1 MRVNGDIYNRSANPG
16 KRDVKMNNK
25 EISLIAIISALYSA
39 LVIGLAP
46 ISFLPIQIRIAD
58 AMLPLSII
66 FGMPAIIGLTLGTI
80 VANVFGGLGFVDII
94 GGGFANLV
102 AAYVAWKVGSL
113 KIKYAWSAAVVLQII
128 IVGTV
133 VGIYLAVLFEIPILI
148 SISNILISSAVSVGI
163 IGYSVLKIVSRN
175 KTD

>member
-1 MRVNGDIYNRSANPG
+1 
-16 KRDVKMNNK
+16 MNNK

-80 VANVFGGLGFVDII
+80 VAYVFGGLGFVDII
-94 GGGFANLV
+94 
-102 AAYVAWKVGSL
+102 
-113 KIKYAWSAAVVLQII
+113 
-128 IVGTV
+128 
-133 VGIYLAVLFEIPILI
+133 
-148 SISNILISSAVSVGI
+148 
-163 IGYSVLKIVSRN
+163 
-175 KTD
+175 

>member
-1 MRVNGDIYNRSANPG
+1 
-16 KRDVKMNNK
+16 MNNK

-66 FGMPAIIGLTLGTI
+66 FGMPVIIGLTLGTI

-94 GGGFANLV
+94 GGGSANLL

-113 KIKYAWSAAVVLQII
+113 KIKYAWITAVVLQII

-148 SISNILISSAVSVGI
+148 SILNILISSAVSVGI

>member
-1 MRVNGDIYNRSANPG
+1 
-16 KRDVKMNNK
+16 MNNK

-113 KIKYAWSAAVVLQII
+113 KIKYAWITAVVLQII

-148 SISNILISSAVSVGI
+148 SISNILISSTVAVGI
-163 IGYSVLKIVSRN
+163 IGYSVLKIVSSNLNVLEDKISDSDSKN

>member
-1 MRVNGDIYNRSANPG
+1 
-16 KRDVKMNNK
+16 MNNK

-148 SISNILISSAVSVGI
+148 SISNILISSTVAVGI
-163 IGYSVLKIVSRN
+163 IGYSVLKIVSSNLNVLEDKISDSDSKN

>member
-1 MRVNGDIYNRSANPG
+1 
-16 KRDVKMNNK
+16 MNNK

-102 AAYVAWKVGSL
+102 AAYVAWKVGAL
-113 KIKYAWSAAVVLQII
+113 KIKYAWITAVVLQII

-148 SISNILISSAVSVGI
+148 SISNILISSTVAVGI
-163 IGYSVLKIVSRN
+163 IGYSVLKIVSSNLNVLEDKISDSDSKN

>member
-1 MRVNGDIYNRSANPG
+1 
-16 KRDVKMNNK
+16 MNNK
-25 EISLIAIISALYSA
+25 EISLIAIISALYAA

-66 FGMPAIIGLTLGTI
+66 FGMPVIIGLTLGTI

-94 GGGFANLV
+94 GGGSANLL

-113 KIKYAWSAAVVLQII
+113 KIKYAWITAVVLQII

-148 SISNILISSAVSVGI
+148 SILNILISSAVAIGI
-163 IGYSVLKIVSRN
+163 IGYSVLIIVSRN

>member
-1 MRVNGDIYNRSANPG
+1 
-16 KRDVKMNNK
+16 MNNK

-113 KIKYAWSAAVVLQII
+113 KIKYAWIAAVVLQII

-148 SISNILISSAVSVGI
+148 SISNILISSAVSIGI

>member
-1 MRVNGDIYNRSANPG
+1 
-16 KRDVKMNNK
+16 MNNK
-25 EISLIAIISALYSA
+25 EISLIEIISALYSA

-113 KIKYAWSAAVVLQII
+113 KIKYAWITAVVLQII

-148 SISNILISSAVSVGI
+148 SISNILISSTVAVGI
-163 IGYSVLKIVSRN
+163 IGYSVLKIVSSNLNVLEDKISDSDSKN

>member
-1 MRVNGDIYNRSANPG
+1 
-16 KRDVKMNNK
+16 MNNK

-66 FGMPAIIGLTLGTI
+66 FGMPVIIGLTLGTI

-94 GGGFANLV
+94 GGGSANLL

-113 KIKYAWSAAVVLQII
+113 KIKYAWITAVVLQII

-148 SISNILISSAVSVGI
+148 SILNILISSAVAIGI
-163 IGYSVLKIVSRN
+163 IGYSVLIIVSRN

>member
-1 MRVNGDIYNRSANPG
+1 
-16 KRDVKMNNK
+16 
-25 EISLIAIISALYSA
+25 
-39 LVIGLAP
+39 
-46 ISFLPIQIRIAD
+46 
-58 AMLPLSII
+58 
-66 FGMPAIIGLTLGTI
+66 MPAIIGLTLGTI

-113 KIKYAWSAAVVLQII
+113 KIKYAWIAAVVLQII

-148 SISNILISSAVSVGI
+148 SISNILISSAVSIGI

>member
-1 MRVNGDIYNRSANPG
+1 
-16 KRDVKMNNK
+16 MNNK
-25 EISLIAIISALYSA
+25 EISLIAIISALYAA

-66 FGMPAIIGLTLGTI
+66 FGMPVIIGLTLGTI

-94 GGGFANLV
+94 GGGSANLL

-113 KIKYAWSAAVVLQII
+113 KSKYAWITAVVLQII

-148 SISNILISSAVSVGI
+148 SILNILISSAVAIGI
-163 IGYSVLKIVSRN
+163 IGYSVLIIVSRN

>member
-1 MRVNGDIYNRSANPG
+1 
-16 KRDVKMNNK
+16 MNNK

-113 KIKYAWSAAVVLQII
+113 KIKYAWITAVVLQII